1 MCLDINDQH
10 DIYKCFKKTT
20 GKGGKK
26 YEANNTMFGS
36 DLLKMNLATLKEKQ
50 VTGKKKPTS

>member
-10 DIYKCFKKTT
+10 DIYKCLKKTT

-26 YEANNTMFGS
+26 YQANNTMFRS
-36 DLLKMNLATLKEKQ
+36 DLLKMYLATLKEKQ